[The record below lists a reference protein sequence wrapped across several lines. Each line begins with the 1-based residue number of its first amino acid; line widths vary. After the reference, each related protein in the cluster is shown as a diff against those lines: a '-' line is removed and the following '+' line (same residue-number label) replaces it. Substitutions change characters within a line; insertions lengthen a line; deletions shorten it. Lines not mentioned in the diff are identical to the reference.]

1 MIKRILLV
9 GLGSAGT
16 RHLRLARVQFPNAD
30 IRIFR
35 HESENTPP
43 ELSDGCF
50 TSIEEAIQFSPEIA
64 IITIAATLHIAI
76 AQPLAEIGVHLLIE
90 KPLADSHEGI
100 AQLIETCKERD
111 AILMVGYNLRYSASL
126 QFFRELLRQGAIGE
140 FLSVR
145 CEVGQFLPSWRP
157 NKDYRQ
163 VVSAKKELGG
173 GVLLEL
179 SHELDYLRWIFGD
192 IDWVRATLSRQSELD
207 IDVEDSAHLTVGF
220 LHSNNE
226 HQLIGTINLDFIR
239 HDQTRSCIVI
249 GKNGSLKWN
258 GLTGEVSLFGENSTK
273 WETLFDQ
280 NSQQDDTYLAEWQD
294 FLGCVSKNHGP
305 TITGED
311 GLRVVEIIEA
321 ARLSAPTG
329 TQVAVM
335 SPHQLKELNL

>member
-1 MIKRILLV
+1 LIKRILLV

-16 RHLRLARVQFPNAD
+16 RHLRLAREQFPNAD
-30 IRIFR
+30 IRILR
-35 HESENTPP
+35 HKSENTTP
-43 ELSDGCF
+43 EFSDGCF
-50 TSIEEAIQFSPEIA
+50 TTIEEAIAFSPQIA
-64 IITIAATLHIAI
+64 VITNPATLHIAI
-76 AQPLAEIGVHLLIE
+76 AQPLAEKGVHLLIE

-100 AQLIETCKERD
+100 AHLIETCKERD

-192 IDWVRATLSRQSELD
+192 IDWVRATLSQQSELD

-220 LHSNNE
+220 LHSNNK
-226 HQLIGTINLDFIR
+226 HRLIGTVNLDFIR
-239 HDQTRSCIVI
+239 HDQTRSCTVI
-249 GKNGSLKWN
+249 GKKGSLQWN
-258 GLTGEVSLFGENSTK
+258 GLTGKVKLFEENSTK
-273 WETLFDQ
+273 WKTLFDQ
-280 NSQQDDTYLAEWQD
+280 NSQQDDMYLAEWQD
-294 FLGCVSKNHGP
+294 FLDCVSKKLVP
-305 TITGED
+305 TVTGED

-321 ARLSAPTG
+321 VRLSAPTG
-329 TQVAVM
+329 AQVAVM
-335 SPHQLKELNL
+335 SPHQLRELKL